1 MGSNPIR
8 NFFQSFQ
15 LILLLSFKIPYIT
28 HCGQLILTKPKV
40 TVFLLQF
47 ICFISLSFQNVLFM
61 CNKGDFCVKN
71 KDGVRKS
78 DFIIDF
84 ASSLVLGGAVR
95 GFRVKRDRPN
105 LFSVI
110 RNQKK
115 IKFVNR
121 E

>member
-1 MGSNPIR
+1 MITWMSNDELEK
-8 NFFQSFQ
+8 FK
-15 LILLLSFKIPYIT
+15 LSF
-28 HCGQLILTKPKV
+28 
-40 TVFLLQF
+40 
-47 ICFISLSFQNVLFM
+47 S
-61 CNKGDFCVKN
+61 
-71 KDGVRKS
+71 R
-78 DFIIDF
+78 
-84 ASSLVLGGAVR
+84 GAVR

>member
-1 MGSNPIR
+1 MSPCIMGLR
-8 NFFQSFQ
+8 
-15 LILLLSFKIPYIT
+15 
-28 HCGQLILTKPKV
+28 
-40 TVFLLQF
+40 
-47 ICFISLSFQNVLFM
+47 
-61 CNKGDFCVKN
+61 
-71 KDGVRKS
+71 
-78 DFIIDF
+78 
-84 ASSLVLGGAVR
+84 GAVR